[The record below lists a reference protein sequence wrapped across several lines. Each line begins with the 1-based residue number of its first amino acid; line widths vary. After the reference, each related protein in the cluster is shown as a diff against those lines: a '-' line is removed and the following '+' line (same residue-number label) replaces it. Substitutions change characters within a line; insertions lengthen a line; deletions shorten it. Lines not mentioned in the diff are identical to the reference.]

1 MGAFASGLASVG
13 KVLSNPSVNKGLK
26 IAGNVGNSIGS
37 NPAFGGAP
45 TPQPGQ
51 PGQGGQG
58 FAGVN
63 PPTEAPPPTSNI
75 GDIFRQMYAKKFATP
90 AGAGPNPQLGGG
102 GIGSPAPGG
111 NSYTADSVRN

>member
-26 IAGNVGNSIGS
+26 IAGSFGNAVGS

-58 FAGVN
+58 LEGVN
-63 PPTEAPPPTSNI
+63 PPPAAPTSNI
-75 GDIFRQMYAKKFATP
+75 GDIFRSMYAKKFATS
-90 AGAGPNPQLGGG
+90 AGSNPQLGGG